1 MNKLSITRSSG
12 GTVENVVNVISQ
24 GSNIDELKEVFVTR
38 EAPDNAIQR
47 IETLENQVKE
57 LMKANMPKI
66 VQGNSDGLA
75 AAKNTK
81 DLQKRL
87 QALEEKSESHDQ
99 SIADLQAALSALK
112 DASATVGDSK
122 GPAADNSNFKT
133 QIHAIYEELKKMAT
147 KDDLNH
153 QADMFDKKIKNFNE
167 KVSENRN
174 LIDLLRKDQSAF
186 NHTYET
192 FIETSFKSVAE
203 RTTTLEK
210 KVSALFAKKSNRGNT
225 EVEQNNTP
233 IADGDDL
240 GDDLSDL
247 ADRVAELEQIVR
259 SLRDRPSHSFNDHG
273 GNTAGIDLSAL

>member
-1 MNKLSITRSSG
+1 
-12 GTVENVVNVISQ
+12 
-24 GSNIDELKEVFVTR
+24 
-38 EAPDNAIQR
+38 
-47 IETLENQVKE
+47 
-57 LMKANMPKI
+57 
-66 VQGNSDGLA
+66 
-75 AAKNTK
+75 
-81 DLQKRL
+81 
-87 QALEEKSESHDQ
+87 
-99 SIADLQAALSALK
+99 
-112 DASATVGDSK
+112 
-122 GPAADNSNFKT
+122 
-133 QIHAIYEELKKMAT
+133 MAT

-186 NHTYET
+186 NNTYDV
-192 FIETSFKSVAE
+192 FIEKSFKSVAE

-210 KVSALFAKKSNRGNT
+210 KVSALFAKKSTRGNT

-233 IADGDDL
+233 NADGDDL

-259 SLRDRPSHSFNDHG
+259 NLRDRPSHSFNDHG